1 MIMKENIVLYMLLV
15 RSVFLNE
22 IVSEIIFINRYNV
35 RISNLMYVVWSL
47 CCLRNFFLK
56 IMRIIVEVK
65 LKIFVFI
72 FCWLMFFNFV

>member
-1 MIMKENIVLYMLLV
+1 MKENNVLYMLLV

-35 RISNLMYVVWSL
+35 RISNLMYVVWIL
-47 CCLRNFFLK
+47 CCLRNFVLK
-56 IMRIIVEVK
+56 ILRIIVEVM